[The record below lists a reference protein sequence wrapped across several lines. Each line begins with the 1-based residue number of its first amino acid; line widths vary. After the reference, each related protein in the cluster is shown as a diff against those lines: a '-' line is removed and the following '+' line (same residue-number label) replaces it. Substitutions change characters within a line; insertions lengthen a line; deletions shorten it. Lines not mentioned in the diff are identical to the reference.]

1 MIRPM
6 NPGDRQAYISMAAA
20 FYASDA
26 VIRKVTVQVVES
38 VFDDIIAGSPHIE
51 GYMLLD
57 EAGAGAGYALLAHS
71 FSQEA
76 GGRVLWVDEI
86 YIRPEYRGIGLAKE
100 LLSFVKEHFAGK
112 VKRIRLD
119 VEADNEKAI
128 ALYEKMGFVPLNY
141 QQMIIDLSSTA
152 SHDQ

>member
-100 LLSFVKEHFAGK
+100 LLSFVKKQFAGK

-119 VEADNEKAI
+119 VEADNMN
-128 ALYEKMGFVPLNY
+128 ALGLYKKMGFVPLLY
-141 QQMIIDLSSTA
+141 QQMIIDL
-152 SHDQ
+152 

>member
-6 NPGDRQAYISMAAA
+6 TPGDRQAYISMAAA

-26 VIRKVTVQVVES
+26 VIRKVSVKVVEA
-38 VFDDIIAGSPHIE
+38 VFDDIMAGSPHVE

-57 EAGAGAGYALLAHS
+57 ETGTDAGYALLAHS
-71 FSQEA
+71 YSQEA
-76 GGRVLWVDEI
+76 GGRVLWVDEL

-100 LLSFVKEHFAGK
+100 FFGFVKAHYAGM

-119 VEADNEKAI
+119 VEADNEKAVT
-128 ALYEKMGFVPLNY
+128 LYEKMGFGPLNY
-141 QQMIIDLSSTA
+141 QQMIIDL
-152 SHDQ
+152 

>member
-6 NPGDRQAYISMAAA
+6 NRGDRQAYISMAAA

-26 VIRKVTVQVVES
+26 VIKKVTVQVVES
-38 VFDDIIAGSPHIE
+38 VFDDIMAGSPHIE

-57 EAGAGAGYALLAHS
+57 EAGAGYALLAHS

-100 LLSFVKEHFAGK
+100 LLSFVKKQFAGK

-119 VEADNEKAI
+119 VEADNMN
-128 ALYEKMGFVPLNY
+128 ALVLYKKMGFVPLLY
-141 QQMIIDLSSTA
+141 QQMIIDL
-152 SHDQ
+152 